1 MCTHVV
7 EARQMGPMA
16 RTGVVLVLSRLLLVS
31 QAVGAALQGR
41 GIDADAT
48 AWSEGVHR
56 ATHGL
61 TEADVVLLFD
71 ELEGRE
77 SVLASQA
84 LITQSRARFL
94 VLTPCAEGPAWGALL
109 AGGAAAVMPVESSL
123 DEVDAALALVREG
136 GSIFTEATRS
146 RLEGEWFRW
155 LAEDDD
161 LRSRLEHLSPR
172 EREVLDLLSRGRGV
186 DRISVDLGVAET
198 TVRSHIKAI
207 RRKLGVGSQLA
218 AVAAVHRLGEPVA
231 STLVSAR
238 PAVPTPRRP
247 AR

>member
-1 MCTHVV
+1 
-7 EARQMGPMA
+7 MGPMA
-16 RTGVVLVLSRLLLVS
+16 RTGVVLVLSRQLLVS
-31 QAVGAALQGR
+31 QAVGAALQWR
-41 GIDADAT
+41 GIDAEVT
-48 AWSEGVHR
+48 AWSAGVDR
-56 ATHGL
+56 ATQDL
-61 TEADVVLLFD
+61 TQEDVVLLFD

-84 LITQSRARFL
+84 LVTQSSARFL

-109 AGGAAAVMPVESSL
+109 AGGAAAVMPIESLL
-123 DEVDAALALVREG
+123 DEVDVALAVVREG
-136 GSIFTEATRS
+136 GSIFTDETRS

-161 LRSRLEHLSPR
+161 LRFRLEHLSPR

-218 AVAAVHRLGEPVA
+218 AVAAVHRLGDPVA
-231 STLVSAR
+231 ATLVKAR
-238 PAVPTPRRP
+238 PTVPSPRRP